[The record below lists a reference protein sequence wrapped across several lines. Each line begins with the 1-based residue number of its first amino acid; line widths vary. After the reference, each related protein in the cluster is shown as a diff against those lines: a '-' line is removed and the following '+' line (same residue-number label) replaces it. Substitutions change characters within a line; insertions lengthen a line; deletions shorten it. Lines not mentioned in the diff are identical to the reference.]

1 MKKEAGHTFLAKLGK
16 NVLDLVVAKLPIG
29 SLRRGILQKINVS

>member
-1 MKKEAGHTFLAKLGK
+1 MRNEERSWPYILAKLGK

-29 SLRRGILQKINVS
+29 SLRRGILQR